1 MLIEML
7 MCCVVASTA
16 PFFARFP
23 GYQSY
28 ADPANFNDD
37 SGSDSVS
44 TVETSSQ
51 TQSANGQQP
60 SQKGSQS

>member
-7 MCCVVASTA
+7 CVVASTA

-37 SGSDSVS
+37 SSSDSVS

-51 TQSANGQQP
+51 TQTANGQHQP
-60 SQKGSQS
+60 SQKSSQS